1 MTRLALILN
10 GGASLGSY
18 VGGAVSEILY
28 ALERRESDEPVS
40 VDVITGSSSGA
51 LNAALAA
58 RTLCVNQNLRPWIE
72 RTWLEAMDAGVLLN
86 PERDDRRGL
95 LDAGALDDLT
105 RSLVDA
111 DPATDDSR
119 SRYAGRPLR
128 VGLSLTNLDGLPYDF
143 RYGFLNA
150 PDRFYGA
157 RVHRDW
163 AEFEVGD
170 RHRAGS
176 DVWGAMAE
184 TAAASSSLPPF
195 FPPKRLAR
203 ELVDF
208 PGARIDARG
217 DRAEMWYGDGGLTDT
232 RLISLAR
239 RLARRGERSR
249 GDDWRYVV
257 VNPDLRERGIEST
270 ATGGP
275 LPSTGAAAVRAVNA
289 VLGESAARDWREAH
303 RANVRVEILEALAE
317 RLPALHGQMDDPDAI
332 GLGRQIG
339 ELAERVA
346 EMKVAVQ
353 RDGDDGSGDP
363 ALDYL
368 EENLARIDS
377 EPRWAP
383 ALDPVSSRAGRT
395 RIKKLIFILETAA
408 GLRDRPGLPLYLVAP
423 DRGEELA
430 GDFLAGAGGF
440 LEPSWRAH
448 DFRAGRRDAR
458 ALLTRELSDV
468 MEYEPGADDAY
479 SVPESFT
486 ASVEELP
493 SGAREKLRRAVAAEV
508 ETAVD
513 ELRPGGLAAFFSWA
527 WKPALKRWATDR
539 TLEALEDAG

>member
-1 MTRLALILN
+1 MTRLALILS

-18 VGGAVSEILY
+18 AGGAVSEILY
-28 ALERRESDEPVS
+28 ALERRRTEEPVS
-40 VDVITGSSSGA
+40 VDVITGTSSGA

-58 RTLCVNQNLRPWIE
+58 RALCVNQNLRPWIE
-72 RTWLEAMDAGVLLN
+72 RTWVEAMDAGVLLD
-86 PERDDRRGL
+86 PGRDDRRGL
-95 LDAGALDDLT
+95 LDAEALDDLT

-119 SRYAGRPLR
+119 SPHAGRPLR
-128 VGLSLTNLDGLPYDF
+128 VGLALTNLDGLPYDF

-163 AEFEVGD
+163 AEFEVGE

-176 DVWGAMAE
+176 DLWGAMAR
-184 TAAASSSLPPF
+184 TAAASSSLPPL
-195 FPPKRLAR
+195 FPPKRLTR

-208 PGARIDARG
+208 PGARVDGRG
-217 DRAEMWYGDGGLTDT
+217 DRAEMWYGDGGLSGT
-232 RLISLAR
+232 RPISLAR

-249 GDDWRYVV
+249 DDDWRYVV
-257 VNPDLRERGIEST
+257 VDPELRDRGIGET
-270 ATGGP
+270 GTGGS
-275 LPSTGAAAVRAVNA
+275 LPSAGAAAARVVDA
-289 VLGESAARDWREAH
+289 VLGEAAARDWREAH

-332 GLGRQIG
+332 TLGRQIG

-346 EMKVAVQ
+346 EMKVAV
-353 RDGDDGSGDP
+353 RRGGEGASGDP

-368 EENLARIDS
+368 EENLARIES
-377 EPRWAP
+377 EPRWAA

-408 GLRDRPGLPLYLVAP
+408 GLRDRPGLPLHLVAP

-458 ALLTRELSDV
+458 GLLTRELADV
-468 MEYEPGADDAY
+468 MDYEPAADEAY

-486 ASVEELP
+486 GSTEDLP
-493 SGAREKLRRAVAAEV
+493 GSAREKLRRAVETEV

-513 ELRPGGLAAFFSWA
+513 ELRPGGLASLFSWA

-539 TLEALEDAG
+539 TLEALDDAG

>member
-1 MTRLALILN
+1 MTRLALILS

-28 ALERRESDEPVS
+28 ALERRETDVPVS
-40 VDVITGSSSGA
+40 VDVITGTSTGA

-72 RTWLEAMDAGVLLN
+72 RTWVEAMDAGVLLN

-119 SRYAGRPLR
+119 SRHAGRPLR
-128 VGLSLTNLDGLPYDF
+128 VGLSLTNLDGLPHDF

-163 AEFEVGD
+163 AEFEVGER
-170 RHRAGS
+170 RHAGS
-176 DVWGAMAE
+176 DLWGAMAE

-195 FPPKRLAR
+195 FPPKRLTR
-203 ELVDF
+203 ELDDY

-217 DRAEMWYGDGGLTDT
+217 DRAEMWYGDGGLSET
-232 RLISLAR
+232 RPITLAR
-239 RLARRGERSR
+239 RLARRGERGR

-257 VNPDLRERGIEST
+257 VNPDLRERGMGET
-270 ATGGP
+270 TTGGP
-275 LPSTGAAAVRAVNA
+275 LPSAGAAAERTVDA
-289 VLGESAARDWREAH
+289 VLGEAAARDWREAH
-303 RANVRVEILEALAE
+303 RDNVRVEILEALAE
-317 RLPALHGQMDDPDAI
+317 RLPALHGKMDDPDAI
-332 GLGRQIG
+332 GLGRHIG

-346 EMKVAVQ
+346 EMKVTVH
-353 RDGDDGSGDP
+353 RGGDDGSGDP

-368 EENLARIDS
+368 EENLARIES

-383 ALDPVSSRAGRT
+383 ALEPVSSRAGRA

-408 GLRDRPGLPLYLVAP
+408 GLRDRPGLPLHLVAP

-440 LEPSWRAH
+440 LEPRWRAR

-458 ALLTRELSDV
+458 GLLTRELADV
-468 MEYEPGADDAY
+468 MEYEPASDEAY

-486 ASVEELP
+486 GSTEELP
-493 SGAREKLRRAVAAEV
+493 AGAREKLRSAVAAEV
-508 ETAVD
+508 GTAVD
-513 ELRPGGLAAFFSWA
+513 ELRPGGLAALFSWA

-539 TLEALEDAG
+539 TLEALEETG